1 LQNAP
6 FLRLPAESQV
16 RSDSP
21 AAASMRWRMASS
33 EVFAAELSRSGG
45 TFHRSLAMGA
55 KLLSTT
61 AGARQGIPRGGARV
75 GLQMDSHVFRCW
87 KRSGRYDEN
96 RYLAA
101 LAKRNS
107 PLAVVAGGTILRN
120 LCRYPVNT
128 VMKGDKNCGQTYLDI
143 C

>member
-1 LQNAP
+1 M
-6 FLRLPAESQV
+6 FFV
-16 RSDSP
+16 
-21 AAASMRWRMASS
+21 
-33 EVFAAELSRSGG
+33 
-45 TFHRSLAMGA
+45 
-55 KLLSTT
+55 
-61 AGARQGIPRGGARV
+61 AGNDRV
-75 GLQMDSHVFRCW
+75 A
-87 KRSGRYDEN
+87 YDEN